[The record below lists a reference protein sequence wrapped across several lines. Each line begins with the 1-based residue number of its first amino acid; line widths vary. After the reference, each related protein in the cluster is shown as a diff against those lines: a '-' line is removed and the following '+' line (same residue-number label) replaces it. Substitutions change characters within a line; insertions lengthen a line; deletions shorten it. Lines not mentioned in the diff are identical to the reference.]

1 MYRLILILLFTINSF
16 AINIDL
22 GVEKNLKPNDINTR
36 LVLVRYYLDKNI
48 SKAQKYNNEV
58 LKIDKYNRVALKN
71 QKNIYLMKKLKKII
85 KNQDINKFYQKLYF
99 ANSYDYIK
107 KLSIYIPIIKSD
119 YPKLITAKIYY
130 WDGNYKKAKAIL
142 SYVNNTDSLD
152 YVDLKGNICYYEG
165 NYKCAVNN
173 LYILYHTTYK
183 LDYAYKLIQSYI
195 YLGEFG
201 KANKLL
207 YKLLKVNPN
216 DKILKKFDKTLSKQ
230 RKKQLNSLKEQY
242 KKSGKFKDLQSLL
255 NLLFSLGENEKA
267 YKLLENYIKYH
278 PNDINAKYWYA
289 KYLSWDG
296 NNKKA
301 LQILNKLLINSPT
314 YKIKLLAAK
323 IYSWNGDYDKAIN
336 YLNDI
341 IINCKDK
348 QLVLQA
354 KEAKGLIYYWEHNY
368 KKAKSLLKGLNTPEA
383 KEAMMVMN
391 GNIKPLIL
399 KYKLLYK
406 KDKTNLN
413 YILKIAQ
420 YSEMIGDIDT
430 AIDFYEKYYNYK
442 ASLNVAHS
450 LAILYLKKK
459 NLYKAFSYYEYWA
472 YQKGDVKSL
481 YELAKAYYYAGFPKS
496 ALSVIKDILDM
507 DKYNKKALELKAT
520 ILRYSPTFTQN
531 NSNKTIQD
539 IFAEKNSKLLE
550 IGNRLYFNGF
560 YDDSLQ
566 YYKEYLLDNP
576 NDYDIRERY
585 AYALEF
591 SNHYQE
597 ASGEFFL
604 LTWNKQDC
612 NIFYHYGYNLEKSNK
627 KQQAKKIYKKALEL
641 ATTPA
646 PKFIVNFI
654 NQWKKAWES
663 QDINK
668 YKRFYASKYSKNK
681 FWLLRKESIF
691 KNVKFIS
698 LYLANISL
706 VKKDKNIYTV
716 RFYQQY
722 TTNKNQ
728 DKGYKTL
735 ELICKDNK
743 CLIENEKWI
752 REKFVP
758 DNHQCYNAVKLRL
771 ENMNK
776 IKPIFYQILKKKA
789 VIKPQ

>member
-1 MYRLILILLFTINSF
+1 MYRLILLLVILINSF
-16 AINIDL
+16 AISIDL
-22 GVEKNLKPNDINTR
+22 NIEKNLKQNDINTR
-36 LVLVRYYLDKNI
+36 LVLVKYYLDRNI
-48 SKAQKYNNEV
+48 TKAKKYNDEV
-58 LKIDKYNRVALKN
+58 LKIDKYNKIALKN
-71 QKNIYLMKKLKKII
+71 KKNIFLMQNLKKII
-85 KNQDINKFYQKLYF
+85 KNQNIDKFYQNLYLKN
-99 ANSYDYIK
+99 AYDYIK
-107 KLSIYIPIIKSD
+107 KLSVYIPIIASD

-173 LYILYHTTYK
+173 LFVLYHTTYK

-195 YLGEFG
+195 YLGKFD

-207 YKLLKVNPN
+207 YKLLKIEPN
-216 DKILKKFDKTLSKQ
+216 DEKLKQFDTTLTKERLKKINT
-230 RKKQLNSLKEQY
+230 LKEKY
-242 KKSGKFKDLQSLL
+242 KKSGSFKDLQ
-255 NLLFSLGENEKA
+255 NLVYVLFSLDQNKEA
-267 YKLLENYIKYH
+267 YKLLQEYIKLH
-278 PNDINAKYWYA
+278 PDDTNAKYWYA

-301 LQILNKLLINSPT
+301 LKILTKLLDISSD
-314 YKIKLLAAK
+314 YKIKLLTAK
-323 IYSWNGDYDKAIN
+323 IYSWNGDFDRAIN

-341 IINCKDK
+341 IANCQDK
-348 QLVLQA
+348 NLVIKA
-354 KEAKGLIYYWEHNY
+354 KEIKGLIYYWQHNY
-368 KKAKSLLKGLNTPEA
+368 KKAKRLLKGINTPEA
-383 KEAMMVMN
+383 KEALMVMN
-391 GNIKPLIL
+391 GNIKPLIK
-399 KYKLLYK
+399 KYKLLYN
-406 KDKTNLN
+406 KDKTNLD

-420 YSEMIGDIDT
+420 YSEMVGDIDT
-430 AIDFYEKYYNYK
+430 AIKFYEKYDTIKKN
-442 ASLNVAHS
+442 LNVAHS
-450 LAILYLKKK
+450 LATLYLKKK

-520 ILRYSPTFTQN
+520 ILRYSPKFTQQ
-531 NSNKTIQD
+531 NSQKTIQD

-550 IGNRLYFNGF
+550 TGNRLYFNGF
-560 YDDSLQ
+560 YDDSLK

-576 NDYDIRERY
+576 NDYEIRERY

-591 SNHYQE
+591 SSKYKE

-612 NIFYHYGYNLEKSNK
+612 NTFYHNGYNLEKANK
-627 KQQAKKIYKKALEL
+627 KKLAKKAYKKALEL
-641 ATTPA
+641 ASTPA

-654 NQWKKAWES
+654 NEWKKAWES

-668 YKRFYASKYSKNK
+668 YKKFYISKYANNK

-706 VKKDKNIYTV
+706 IKKDKNIYTI

-722 TTNKNQ
+722 TTNKKQ

-735 ELICKDNK
+735 KLICKNKK
-743 CLIENEKWI
+743 CLIKNEKWI
-752 REKFVP
+752 KAKFIP
-758 DNHQCYNAVKLRL
+758 DNHQCYNFVKLRL
-771 ENMNK
+771 ENIDK
-776 IKPIFYQILKKKA
+776 IKSIFFLKKKL
-789 VIKPQ
+789 ILQ